1 MPKEQPN
8 LPKPWYGDM
17 HQNILNNK
25 RLVQEKNRRNFHQG
39 QLESKPSSSTEEFY
53 LENFGIIFWQLKK
66 INPKKEP
73 NEAARLYV
81 RAELIASKSCSCQTE
96 LSAQYADAV
105 KSGRVEEIT
114 IAARRSKCFSGMV
127 DRLMSENIDV
137 INQGS

>member
-1 MPKEQPN
+1 MNKEQAK
-8 LPKPWYGDM
+8 LPMTWHGDL
-17 HQNILNNK
+17 HQNIRK
-25 RLVQEKNRRNFHQG
+25 QQRLVQEKNRKNFHQG
-39 QLESKPSSSTEEFY
+39 KLESTPSSSTEKFY

-81 RAELIASKSCSCQTE
+81 RAELIASKICSSQTE

-105 KSGRVEEIT
+105 KSGRVEVIT
-114 IAARRSKCFSGMV
+114 TAAQRSKCFSRMV